1 MNRENR
7 DRLIIILL
15 LISMGLLVLAKILY
29 FIQQEKRYYY
39 FIDDKI
45 IGISDNCYVN
55 DYDLRV
61 CEIENNIVKVDQF
74 YTTSE

>member
-7 DRLIIILL
+7 DKLIIILL
-15 LISMGLLVLAKILY
+15 LIFMGLLVLAEILH

-45 IGISDNCYVN
+45 IGISDNCYIN
-55 DYDLRV
+55 DYDIRL
-61 CEIENNIVKVDQF
+61 CEIENKTIKVDQF